1 MYGTRSWDGPFHDI
15 RQMPC
20 APNRPT
26 SDQCSSNL
34 PRSPFFAELVEPV
47 GYLFFCTVIHQI
59 GRRYAPGLIQ
69 AHIQRS
75 I

>member
-1 MYGTRSWDGPFHDI
+1 MNRTRPRYSPFHDI

-20 APNRPT
+20 APNGPT

-59 GRRYAPGLIQ
+59 GRRHTLV
-69 AHIQRS
+69 
-75 I
+75 